1 MDKPKLNSDIT
12 TYDFENS
19 ELEEAVGKLS
29 DDEGRIVILQ
39 LMGFT
44 LREIGDL
51 CGGVTQSA
59 LSQRMQTIRKQLF
72 LIMK

>member
-72 LIMK
+72 FIMK

>member
-51 CGGVTQSA
+51 CGGVTQSS